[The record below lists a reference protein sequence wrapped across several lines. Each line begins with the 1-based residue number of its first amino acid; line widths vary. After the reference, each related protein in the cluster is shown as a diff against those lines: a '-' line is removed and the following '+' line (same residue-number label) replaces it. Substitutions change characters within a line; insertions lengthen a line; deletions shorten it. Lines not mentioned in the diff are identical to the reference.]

1 MIVTPKEH
9 PQLDLALARK
19 FKHGTMINLD
29 YPGLR
34 LVATNKSGAPLF
46 IVNDFLSGDEC
57 ERLLA
62 KCSGIFI
69 DSAFGNAGAQ
79 RSMVDRTSQHI
90 RIIKSETVGLQ
101 SRIAQLTNHD
111 VMNMESGKLIRY
123 EKEKGQQFSKHVDA
137 FEFSGVG
144 RGQPARGRITGTSA
158 DVNMIDGSTP
168 PKWVN
173 REITMFIY
181 LNDVPRGG
189 ETAFYN
195 GNDVF
200 MTIKPQRGLAV
211 LFYSSLQPPSGVLP
225 DKAEI
230 DKLWHRL
237 HNMIDTNMDHAGLP
251 AVDEKVIY
259 AQWIWPIG
267 VDFDNS
273 LLTHP
278 HQHEARTTD
287 GVPI

>member
-1 MIVTPKEH
+1 
-9 PQLDLALARK
+9 
-19 FKHGTMINLD
+19 
-29 YPGLR
+29 
-34 LVATNKSGAPLF
+34 
-46 IVNDFLSGDEC
+46 VNDFLSGDEC

-69 DSAFGNAGAQ
+69 DSTFGNAAPA
-79 RSMVDRTSQHI
+79 RRTSQHI

-101 SRIAQLTNHD
+101 SRIARLTNHD
-111 VMNMESGKLIRY
+111 VRNMESGKLIRY
-123 EKEKGQQFSKHVDA
+123 EKGQEFTKHVDA
-137 FEFSGVG
+137 FEFSDVV
-144 RGQPARGRITGTSA
+144 TVE

-173 REITMFIY
+173 REISMFVY

-195 GNDVF
+195 GNDVY
-200 MTIKPQRGLAV
+200 MAIKPQRGLAV
-211 LFYSSLQPPSGVLP
+211 LFYNSLQPPSGVLP

-230 DKLWHRL
+230 DKLWHRQ
-237 HNMIDTNMDHAGLP
+237 HNEIDTNMDHAGLP

-273 LLTHP
+273 VLTCN